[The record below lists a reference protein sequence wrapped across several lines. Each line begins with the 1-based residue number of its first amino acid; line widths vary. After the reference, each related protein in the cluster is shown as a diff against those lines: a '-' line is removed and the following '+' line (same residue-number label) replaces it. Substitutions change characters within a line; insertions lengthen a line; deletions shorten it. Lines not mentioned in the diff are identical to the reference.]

1 MLQKKKKI
9 QKSRAFTR
17 STCKKKQKSYA
28 FCHLCT
34 VSPCKNKVQKYT
46 NKCITQPQHH
56 VCVLGQAT
64 GLHPH
69 HRPHF
74 VWPGNG
80 GKKPWHAVSRLGMPP
95 HLCHHR
101 QVPWLAGDLPWC
113 KVGVHIPS
121 TAMRRRIPQWG
132 LGKGS
137 TVESKD

>member
-1 MLQKKKKI
+1 MHV
-9 QKSRAFTR
+9 A
-17 STCKKKQKSYA
+17 KQKPLHLA
-28 FCHLCT
+28 LVQKDKTEILCVCHLCT

-56 VCVLGQAT
+56 VSVLGQAT

-80 GKKPWHAVSRLGMPP
+80 GKNPWHAVSRLGMPP

-137 TVESKD
+137 TVEGKD